1 MKTAKAKGM
10 AKKNKAG
17 VDVRYQD
24 KERDALKRNIRK
36 TVFFNKREMAAI
48 AEYRKKFGLRS
59 LSALI
64 RQATMEQVLTQ
75 LDENHPTLF

>member
-1 MKTAKAKGM
+1 M
-10 AKKNKAG
+10 ARKNKSA

-24 KERDALKRNIRK
+24 KERAALKRNIRK
-36 TVFFNKREMAAI
+36 TVFFNKHEMSAI
-48 AEYRKKFGLRS
+48 VEYRKKFGLKS

-64 RQATMEQVLTQ
+64 RQATMEHVLKE